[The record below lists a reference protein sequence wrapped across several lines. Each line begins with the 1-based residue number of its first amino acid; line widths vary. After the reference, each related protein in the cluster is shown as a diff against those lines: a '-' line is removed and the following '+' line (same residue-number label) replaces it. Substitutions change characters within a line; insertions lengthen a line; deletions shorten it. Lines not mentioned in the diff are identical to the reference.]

1 MLIFRNKEISGIYI
15 KKETIS
21 EIYAKLYKIYIAIK
35 SGFGKGFWINSK
47 PWINSNGWRNS

>member
-1 MLIFRNKEISGIYI
+1 MLIFRNKEISGVYI
-15 KKETIS
+15 KKETVS

-35 SGFGKGFWINSK
+35 SCFGKGFWINSK